1 MSDQFYSYLTEK
13 IITYFRNNP
22 LRPGDKFY
30 IQFENDTQVGELYS
44 ELKENIISEP
54 FSYCDDFR
62 GVEYRTYTLNFGRT
76 KLIVASTYGNIHPD
90 FLTTLRN
97 MVGIE
102 EGYLDKS
109 ILFIHNS
116 TLDSILGGTGSFHKE
131 GMPFHIKAIEND
143 IKRKLEKSSFS
154 EVDRTILEMYMDVKK
169 DELIGGNPSVFE
181 YREMLSVLERSS
193 IDLNEYNNFGLFPD
207 NKLGGLKSKELKRRL
222 EENAKNY
229 SRVAEIHNYGLS
241 DTQLEKYYDEKGVE
255 RLKRDDWG
263 STQYKDVEK
272 FVEDKKNK
280 TVIEFIPS
288 INLANVWDRE
298 EGSSKTK
305 SRIRNILV
313 FRETEQE
320 EIEIEFSF
328 TDYLKNA
335 NIEKSDFVE
344 CANSGK
350 KLIFT
355 LKNFSTNASFYYV
368 KYREEDIVFEFRIAA
383 VNCKKK
389 FMESIRTNYSVITKG
404 KSNGNYILINSDE
417 NELIFNEFEEK
428 EQNIKLKDKDQLVYV
443 DDDKLILSI
452 DDSYPYSDESEM
464 VYFRLCVNNCVIPFE
479 KAGRTEKPKVIDG
492 LKLWKLKR
500 DFQTNFEYVGE
511 NKLQHGTKSYFTR
524 DEFRKNLELE
534 QEFIQ
539 KGWFALIET
548 ANGLQKLSLNVSKK
562 VENAF
567 SRILNYF
574 RNNKC
579 LPSLAYLNEDLKVLY
594 SDFLRA
600 YIEEL
605 NAIEDGSYLETS
617 QKDLFYIGM
626 VKRNIEDKEILLTPL
641 HPLNIAY
648 QLHVLNIDTSVIS
661 DGEIELLRKFQH
673 LYLLPYISINPET
686 REKCMYIPIE
696 QSHSAE
702 WKIYVD
708 EALPRYKGSKDY
720 VSKLVSEK
728 IEEFIDHFRY
738 LFTLGNQA
746 PIVINLVNTGDSQ
759 EILQGIFKYYVKSL
773 RNAKNHFVI
782 PMTINVYADKN
793 ITNAFEEFAA
803 IDDTLAIKE
812 MFHLD
817 LNVED
822 MNEDDVIDLYRE
834 KVNFYSKDFEE
845 GMDYAHITFIEMMD
859 DSQLI
864 STSMEDIPSGVV
876 LNGIISGTP
885 SVLLGETYRTGFGT
899 KYAEKGTDLIKV
911 AIKLNSLNA
920 AINGNQ
926 YFNSSCF
933 AVSISRKNQ
942 SNLDKVYDA
951 SNWVT
956 FINPKVDLSYFKND
970 PGAKDLIIIHYSD
983 QYNTT
988 SSGYDAITVTRKSK
1002 QYQRVI
1008 EEYVEKN
1015 GVTNA
1020 KEKSPDIINI
1030 FNAINGDWLLRL
1042 LSNKSYFPKEKLSIL
1057 SAIKFSVKKFTM
1069 DNIIWVPVSLEEV
1082 LRVSGGIGLRKKDG
1096 LFSAKNLGF
1105 ENGGATS
1112 DDILL
1117 IGIRNDEKVQVT
1129 FYPIEVKIGKN
1140 TPDYI
1145 EKGIEQAKHTRD
1157 ILRKTLQPNAGAD
1170 NCKQKLYRNFFMQL
1184 AVSSA
1189 EKLLLYEIGDG
1200 EQGWE
1205 QVTDSDLRR
1214 KLLNEEYEIVESFN
1228 QEMGEACVLSFK
1240 KDCMGNKE
1248 YCFENVLVFEKTEN
1262 LGINLITKSFSQI
1275 DVAQMTANNQMD
1287 INFNEV
1293 NTNKTVIENKSSLDT
1308 KRGSIGSTDKNYT
1321 DGDIDQ
1327 KLKIG
1332 HYNEPEEKSVKEEN
1346 REKNMEIVFG
1356 TMQDINKPLIWYPN
1370 DSSKVLHTNTGIIG
1384 TMGTGKT
1391 QFTKS
1396 LITQIHRET
1405 KYNLD
1410 GKEIGILIFD
1420 YKGDYNNTKKEFI
1433 DATNAKV
1440 YSLCNLPFNPL
1451 SLTLINNPKPM
1462 LPLHTANGLKET
1474 IAKAFGLGIK
1484 QETLLR
1490 DIIMEAYTRFG
1501 ILKNDSTTWNKQAPT
1516 LADVFNIY
1524 VDREDLKE
1532 DSLYAAFSN
1541 LIDFEIFEPNGSKT
1555 KGLYEF
1561 IDGVTVIDLSGFDS
1575 GIQNLVVAITLDLF
1589 YTQMQ
1594 GYGHSKISGDLRQIS
1609 KIILVDEADNFLSK
1623 DFAALKKILK
1633 EGREYGVGT
1642 ILSTQLLSHFSTGDN
1657 EYANYILT
1665 WVIHNVADLTNKD
1678 IKYIFNTKS
1687 KSEEEYL
1694 FSKIKQLQ
1702 KHFSI
1707 VKMGDSNNPIG
1718 MRDKAFWELDKE

>member
-22 LRPGDKFY
+22 LRPGDKYY
-30 IQFENDTQVGELYS
+30 IQFENNTQVGELYS
-44 ELKENIISEP
+44 ELKDNIISEP
-54 FSYCDDFR
+54 FSYCDNLR
-62 GVEYRTYTLNFGRT
+62 NVEYKTYMLDFGRI
-76 KLIVASTYGNIHPD
+76 KLIVASTYEKVHPD

-102 EGYLDKS
+102 EGYLDKA

-131 GMPFHIKAIEND
+131 GMPFHIKTIEND
-143 IKRKLEKSSFS
+143 IKRKLEESSFS
-154 EVDRTILEMYMDVKK
+154 DVDRAILRMYMNVKK

-181 YREMLSVLERSS
+181 YREMLSVLEGSS

-207 NKLGGLKSKELKRRL
+207 NKLGGLKGKELDRKL

-272 FVEDKKNK
+272 YIEDKKNK
-280 TVIEFIPS
+280 TVIEFIPN
-288 INLANVWDRE
+288 IHLPNVWDRE

-313 FRETEQE
+313 FRKTEQE
-320 EIEIEFSF
+320 EIVIEFCF
-328 TDYLKNA
+328 TDYVKTA
-335 NIEKSDFVE
+335 NIENSDFADCV
-344 CANSGK
+344 AAGK
-350 KLIFT
+350 KLIT
-355 LKNFSTNASFYYV
+355 RLKNISSNTNFHYV
-368 KYREEDIVFEFRIAA
+368 KYRDDSIVFEFRIAII
-383 VNCKKK
+383 NCQKKYL
-389 FMESIRTNYSVITKG
+389 ESIRTNYSVITKG
-404 KSNGNYILINSDE
+404 KNSGNYILINSDDS
-417 NELIFNEFEEK
+417 ELIFNEFEEK
-428 EQNIKLKDKDQLVYV
+428 EQNIKLIDKDQLIYV

-464 VYFRLCVNNCVIPFE
+464 VYFRLCINNCVIPFE
-479 KAGRTEKPKVIDG
+479 KAGRVEKPKVIDG

-500 DFQTNFEYVGE
+500 DFQTNFEYTGE
-511 NKLQHGTKSYFTR
+511 NKLQHGTKCYFTR

-534 QEFIQ
+534 QEFIK
-539 KGWFALIET
+539 KGWFALFET
-548 ANGLQKLSLNVSKK
+548 TNGLEKLNINVSKK
-562 VENAF
+562 VESAF
-567 SRILNYF
+567 TRILNYF

-579 LPSLAYLNEDLKVLY
+579 LPSLAYLNEDLKKLY
-594 SDFLRA
+594 SDFLKE

-605 NAIEDGSYLETS
+605 NDVVDGGYLEAF

-648 QLHVLNIDTSVIS
+648 QLHVSNIDTSVIS
-661 DGEIELLRKFQH
+661 DNEMELLRKFQH
-673 LYLLPYISINPET
+673 LYLLPYININPET
-686 REKCMYIPIE
+686 KEKCTYIPIE
-696 QSHSAE
+696 QNHSAE
-702 WKIYVD
+702 WKVYVD
-708 EALPRYKGSKDY
+708 ESLPRYKGSKDY

-728 IEEFIDHFRY
+728 IEEFVDHFQY
-738 LFTLGNQA
+738 LFSLGDQA
-746 PIVINLVNTGDSQ
+746 PIVINLVNTGDSK
-759 EILQGIFKYYVKSL
+759 EILQGIFRYYVKSL
-773 RNAKNHFVI
+773 RNTKNHFVI
-782 PMTINVYADKN
+782 PMIINVYADKN

-803 IDDTLAIKE
+803 IDDAQAIKE

-822 MNEDDVIDLYRE
+822 MNEEDVIDLYRE
-834 KVNFYSKDFEE
+834 KVNFYSKDFDR

-876 LNGIISGTP
+876 LNSIISGTP

-899 KYAEKGTDLIKV
+899 KYAKKESNLMTV

-942 SNLDKVYDA
+942 NDLDKVYDA

-1002 QYQRVI
+1002 QYQNVI
-1008 EEYVEKN
+1008 EEYLEKN
-1015 GVTNA
+1015 GVTDA
-1020 KEKSPDIINI
+1020 KEKSPDVINM

-1057 SAIKFSVKKFTM
+1057 SAIKYAVKKFAMNNT
-1069 DNIIWVPVSLEEV
+1069 IWVSVSLEEV
-1082 LRVSGGIGLRKKDG
+1082 LRVSGGVGLRKKDG

-1112 DDILL
+1112 DDVLL
-1117 IGIRNDEKVQVT
+1117 IGIRNEEQIQVT

-1140 TPDYI
+1140 APDYI
-1145 EKGIEQAKHTRD
+1145 EKGIEQAKQTRD
-1157 ILRKTLQPNAGAD
+1157 IFRKTLQLDTGTKNF
-1170 NCKQKLYRNFFMQL
+1170 KQALYRNFFMQL

-1189 EKLLLYEIGDG
+1189 EKLLLYDIGDG
-1200 EQGWE
+1200 KQGWE

-1214 KLLNEEYEIVESFN
+1214 KLLNEEYEIVESLN
-1228 QEMGEACVLSFK
+1228 SEMGEACVLSFK
-1240 KDCMGNKE
+1240 KDCMGEKE
-1248 YCFENVLVFEKTEN
+1248 YCFKNVLVLEKPEI
-1262 LGINLITKSFSQI
+1262 LGINLITKSFGQI
-1275 DVAQMTANNQMD
+1275 DVDQMPVKNQID
-1287 INFNEV
+1287 INIVE
-1293 NTNKTVIENKSSLDT
+1293 NTKHVVDNKSVTDSSKDPSGNDIKRDT
-1308 KRGSIGSTDKNYT
+1308 
-1321 DGDIDQ
+1321 DIIYQ
-1327 KLKIG
+1327 KPA
-1332 HYNEPEEKSVKEEN
+1332 NEHAVDTEDTEKKAIEDNSD
-1346 REKNMEIVFG
+1346 RNMEILFG
-1356 TMQDINKPLIWYPN
+1356 TMQDTNKPLLWYPN

-1384 TMGTGKT
+1384 TMGSGKT

-1396 LITQIHRET
+1396 LVTQIYRES

-1410 GKEIGILIFD
+1410 SKGIGILIFD
-1420 YKGDYNNTKKEFI
+1420 YKGDYNNTKKDFI

-1440 YSLCNLPFNPL
+1440 YSLCDLPFNPL
-1451 SLTLINNPKPM
+1451 SLTLTDNPKPM
-1462 LPLHTANGLKET
+1462 LPLHTANSLKET

-1490 DIIMEAYTRFG
+1490 DMIMEAYTRFG
-1501 ILKNDSTTWNKQAPT
+1501 ILKNDITTWNKQAPT

-1524 VDREDLKE
+1524 INRDDLKE

-1541 LIDFEIFEPNGSKT
+1541 LIDFQIFEPDGSKT

-1561 IDGVTVIDLSGFDS
+1561 IEGVTVIDLSGFDS

-1589 YTQMQ
+1589 YSQMQ
-1594 GYGHSKISGDLRQIS
+1594 GYGHSKIYGDLRQIN

-1623 DFAALKKILK
+1623 DFAALKRILK
-1633 EGREYGVGT
+1633 EGREFGVGT

-1665 WVIHNVADLTNKD
+1665 WVIHNVADLSVKD
-1678 IKYIFNTKS
+1678 IKYIFNTQS

-1702 KHFSI
+1702 KHFSV
-1707 VKMGDSNNPIG
+1707 VKMGDKNYPIV
-1718 MRDKAFWELDKE
+1718 MRDKAFWELVKK

>member
-1 MSDQFYSYLTEK
+1 MSDQFYRYLTEK

-30 IQFENDTQVGELYS
+30 IQFENDIQVGELYY
-44 ELKENIISEP
+44 ELKDNIISEP
-54 FSYCDDFR
+54 FSYCDDMR
-62 GVEYRTYTLNFGRT
+62 GVEYRTYTLDFGRT

-102 EGYLDKS
+102 EGYLDKA

-131 GMPFHIKAIEND
+131 GMPFHAEAIEND

-154 EVDRTILEMYMDVKK
+154 EVDIAILKMYMDVKK

-207 NKLGGLKSKELKRRL
+207 NKLGGLKGKELERRL

-229 SRVAEIHNYGLS
+229 SRVVEIHNYGLS

-280 TVIEFIPS
+280 TVIEFIPN
-288 INLANVWDRE
+288 INRANVWDRE
-298 EGSSKTK
+298 EGSSKIK

-320 EIEIEFSF
+320 KVEIELSF
-328 TDYLKNA
+328 TDHLKNV
-335 NIEKSDFVE
+335 NIEKSDFAE
-344 CANSGK
+344 CVNSGK
-350 KLIFT
+350 KLIVT
-355 LKNFSTNASFYYV
+355 LKSFSSNASFYYV
-368 KYREEDIVFEFRIAA
+368 KYREEDTVFEFRIAA

-404 KSNGNYILINSDE
+404 KCNGNYILINSDE
-417 NELIFNEFEEK
+417 NELIFNEFETK

-464 VYFRLCVNNCVIPFE
+464 VCFRLCINNCVIPFE
-479 KAGRTEKPKVIDG
+479 KAGRVEKPKVIDG

-511 NKLQHGTKSYFTR
+511 NKLQHGTKAYFTR
-524 DEFRKNLELE
+524 DEFRKNLKLE
-534 QEFIQ
+534 REFIQ

-548 ANGLQKLSLNVSKK
+548 ANGLQELSLNVSKK
-562 VENAF
+562 VGNTF
-567 SRILNYF
+567 TRILNYF

-579 LPSLAYLNEDLKVLY
+579 LPSLAYLNEDLKRLY
-594 SDFLRA
+594 SEFLEA

-605 NAIEDGSYLETS
+605 NTIEDGSYLETN

-626 VKRNIEDKEILLTPL
+626 VKRNIEDEEILLTPL
-641 HPLNIAY
+641 HPINIAY
-648 QLHVLNIDTSVIS
+648 QLHVSNIDTCLIS
-661 DGEIELLRKFQH
+661 DSEIEILRKFQQ
-673 LYLLPYISINPET
+673 LYLLPYININPET
-686 REKCMYIPIE
+686 KEKCMYIPIE

-728 IEEFIDHFRY
+728 VEEFVDHFKY

-746 PIVINLVNTGDSQ
+746 PIVINLVNTGDSR
-759 EILQGIFKYYVKSL
+759 EILQGIFKYYVKLL
-773 RNAKNHFVI
+773 RNTRNHFVI

-793 ITNAFEEFAA
+793 ITNAFEEFAS
-803 IDDTLAIKE
+803 IDDTLTIKE
-812 MFHLD
+812 IFHLD

-822 MNEDDVIDLYRE
+822 MNEGDVIDLYRE

-845 GMDYAHITFIEMMD
+845 EMEYAHITFIEMMD

-864 STSMEDIPSGVV
+864 STSMDDIPSGIV

-899 KYAEKGTDLIKV
+899 KYAEKESDLMKV

-933 AVSISRKNQ
+933 AISISRKNQ
-942 SNLDKVYDA
+942 NGLDKVYDA

-1008 EEYVEKN
+1008 EEYLEKN

-1020 KEKSPDIINI
+1020 KEKSPDIINM
-1030 FNAINGDWLLRL
+1030 FNAVNGDWLLRL

-1057 SAIKFSVKKFTM
+1057 SAIKFTVKKFAM
-1069 DNIIWVPVSLEEV
+1069 DDIIWVPISLEEI
-1082 LRVSGGIGLRKKDG
+1082 LRVSGGVGLKKKDG

-1105 ENGGATS
+1105 ENNGATS

-1117 IGIRNDEKVQVT
+1117 IGIRNDENVQVT

-1140 TPDYI
+1140 APEYI
-1145 EKGIEQAKHTRD
+1145 DKGIEQAKQTRD
-1157 ILRKTLQPNAGAD
+1157 IFRKTLQLDAGAD

-1200 EQGWE
+1200 EQRWD
-1205 QVTDSDLRR
+1205 QVTNSDLRR
-1214 KLLNEEYEIVESFN
+1214 KLLNEEYEIVESFSS
-1228 QEMGEACVLSFK
+1228 EMGEACVLSFK
-1240 KDCMGNKE
+1240 KDCTSDKE
-1248 YCFENVLVFEKTEN
+1248 YRFENVLVLEKAET

-1275 DVAQMTANNQMD
+1275 DVERITVSNQIGVSCNEANN
-1287 INFNEV
+1287 I
-1293 NTNKTVIENKSSLDT
+1293 KTVSENNSSLDT
-1308 KRGSIGSTDKNYT
+1308 TKVFFDNGNKNHA
-1321 DGDIDQ
+1321 DDDLDQNPNID
-1327 KLKIG
+1327 LYI
-1332 HYNEPEEKSVKEEN
+1332 EPGEKSVKEEN
-1346 REKNMEIVFG
+1346 RERNMEILFG
-1356 TMQDINKPLIWYPN
+1356 TMQDTNKPLIWYPN

-1396 LITQIHRET
+1396 LITQMHRET

-1420 YKGDYNNTKKEFI
+1420 YKGDYNKTKKDFV

-1440 YSLCNLPFNPL
+1440 YSLCDLPFNPL
-1451 SLTLINNPKPM
+1451 SLTLTENPKPM

-1490 DIIMEAYTRFG
+1490 DIIMEAYANFG
-1501 ILKNDSTTWNKQAPT
+1501 ILKNDSATWNKQAPT

-1524 VDREDLKE
+1524 VKREDLKE

-1541 LIDFEIFEPNGSKT
+1541 LIDFEIFEPDGSKT
-1555 KGLYEF
+1555 KGLYDF

-1589 YTQMQ
+1589 YSQMQ

-1609 KIILVDEADNFLSK
+1609 KMILVDEADNFLSR

-1633 EGREYGVGT
+1633 EGREFGVGT

-1678 IKYIFNTKS
+1678 IRYIFNTKN

-1694 FSKIKQLQ
+1694 FSRIKQLQ

-1707 VKMGDSNNPIG
+1707 IKMGDSNNPIG